1 MRHILII
8 ITLSILLLSSPLFG
22 QSQETNV
29 LYRWKTS
36 SGFQW
41 KTFGN
46 GEVKPKYVGEI
57 TNGEPDGNGT
67 LTYSNGDKYE
77 GEWKDGE
84 PNGQGTF
91 TSPNGMKYIGEFKD
105 GESHGQGTFTF
116 NGMKYVGEFKNG
128 KNHGQGTLT
137 FPDGIKFVGE
147 FREDKPWNTTGFDKD
162 GNIFGKYVNGV
173 EQ

>member
-1 MRHILII
+1 MKHII
-8 ITLSILLLSSPLFG
+8 IILSIILLSSPLFG

-67 LTYSNGDKYE
+67 LTYSNVDKYE

-84 PNGQGTF
+84 PDGQGTF
-91 TSPNGMKYIGEFKD
+91 TSPNGMK
-105 GESHGQGTFTF
+105 
-116 NGMKYVGEFKNG
+116 
-128 KNHGQGTLT
+128 
-137 FPDGIKFVGE
+137 
-147 FREDKPWNTTGFDKD
+147 
-162 GNIFGKYVNGV
+162 
-173 EQ
+173 

>member
-1 MRHILII
+1 MKHLLII
-8 ITLSILLLSSPLFG
+8 LSFLFLSSPLFG

-57 TNGEPDGNGT
+57 SNGEPDGNGI

-77 GEWKDGE
+77 GEWE
-84 PNGQGTF
+84 NEEMEGQGIF
-91 TSPNGMKYIGEFKD
+91 TLPDGMKY
-105 GESHGQGTFTF
+105 
-116 NGMKYVGEFKNG
+116 MGEFKNG
-128 KNHGQGTLT
+128 KNHGQW
-137 FPDGIKFVGE
+137 IIYCWAVK
-147 FREDKPWNTTGFDKD
+147 RRK
-162 GNIFGKYVNGV
+162 I
-173 EQ
+173 

>member
-1 MRHILII
+1 MKQILVI
-8 ITLSILLLSSPLFG
+8 LSFLLLSSPLFG

-91 TSPNGMKYIGEFKD
+91 T
-105 GESHGQGTFTF
+105 F
-116 NGMKYVGEFKNG
+116 NGMKYVGEFKDG
-128 KNHGQGTLT
+128 EVDGQGTYISH
-137 FPDGIKFVGE
+137 DGRKYEGE
-147 FREDKPWNTTGFDKD
+147 WKD
-162 GNIFGKYVNGV
+162 GREWNGTVYDKNGNITGKYVNGILQ
-173 EQ
+173 EHSLKPTNKL

>member
-1 MRHILII
+1 MKHLL
-8 ITLSILLLSSPLFG
+8 ITLPILLLSSPLYG

-41 KTFGN
+41 ETFGN

-77 GEWKDGE
+77 GEWKDGKE
-84 PNGQGTF
+84 
-91 TSPNGMKYIGEFKD
+91 
-105 GESHGQGTFTF
+105 HGQGTWTWS
-116 NGMKYVGEFKNG
+116 NGQK
-128 KNHGQGTLT
+128 
-137 FPDGIKFVGE
+137 DVGE
-147 FREDKPWNTTGFDKD
+147 FRGDKHWNTTNYDKN
-162 GNIFGKYVNGV
+162 GNILGKWVNG
-173 EQ
+173 EWIKN

>member
-1 MRHILII
+1 MKHLLII
-8 ITLSILLLSSPLFG
+8 LSILLLSSPLFG
-22 QSQETNV
+22 KSQETNI
-29 LYRWKTS
+29 LYRWETS
-36 SGFQW
+36 SAFQW
-41 KTFGN
+41 NTFGN
-46 GEVKPKYVGEI
+46 GEVKPKYVGGI

-84 PNGQGTF
+84 PDGQGTF

-128 KNHGQGTLT
+128 KNHGQGTL
-137 FPDGIKFVGE
+137 
-147 FREDKPWNTTGFDKD
+147 
-162 GNIFGKYVNGV
+162 
-173 EQ
+173 

>member
-1 MRHILII
+1 MKQSITLII
-8 ITLSILLLSSPLFG
+8 LSLLLLSSPLYG

-57 TNGEPDGNGT
+57 TNGEPDGNGA

-105 GESHGQGTFTF
+105 GESHGQGTFTI
-116 NGMKYVGEFKNG
+116 NGIKYVGEFKNG

-137 FPDGIKFVGE
+137 YSTGAEDVGGME
-147 FREDKPWNTTGFDKD
+147 RWERTRSRNMDL
-162 GNIFGKYVNGV
+162 V
-173 EQ
+173 

>member
-1 MRHILII
+1 MDKKLTPKTKQLGNLVKHLLIL
-8 ITLSILLLSSPLFG
+8 LSILLLLSSPLFG

-29 LYRWKTS
+29 LYRWKIS

-57 TNGEPDGNGT
+57 SNGEPDGNGI

-91 TSPNGMKYIGEFKD
+91 TSPNGVKI
-105 GESHGQGTFTF
+105 
-116 NGMKYVGEFKNG
+116 VGEWKNG
-128 KNHGQGTLT
+128 DIWNGRYYK
-137 FPDGIKFVGE
+137 DEIIKV
-147 FREDKPWNTTGFDKD
+147 
-162 GNIFGKYVNGV
+162 KYVNGKSI
-173 EQ
+173 QQ